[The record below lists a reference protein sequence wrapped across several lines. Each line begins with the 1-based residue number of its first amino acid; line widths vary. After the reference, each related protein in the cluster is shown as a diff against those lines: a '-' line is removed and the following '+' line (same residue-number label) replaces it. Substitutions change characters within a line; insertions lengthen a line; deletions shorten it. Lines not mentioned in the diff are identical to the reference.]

1 MAGPYSRDEGVDAG
15 HAVFAADCSGY
26 IDAQRYGVCLVL
38 PVLPVPRSG
47 AMPVTWLQVLR
58 DLQRDWARSETYAA
72 TLEVVKRHAGAYGMG
87 VVYAQSMISADAA
100 G

>member
-1 MAGPYSRDEGVDAG
+1 MTFQCLETYCCRALRSPTALRSRLVDG
-15 HAVFAADCSGY
+15 
-26 IDAQRYGVCLVL
+26 R
-38 PVLPVPRSG
+38 
-47 AMPVTWLQVLR
+47 LQVLL

-87 VVYAQSMISADAA
+87 VVYAQPMISADAA